1 MSTKERA
8 VRGQETSV
16 TEVEMRIRLNQPVVV
31 ELMEREFGDTC

>member
-8 VRGQETSV
+8 VRGQEKSV

-31 ELMEREFGDTC
+31 ELMEWEFGDTC